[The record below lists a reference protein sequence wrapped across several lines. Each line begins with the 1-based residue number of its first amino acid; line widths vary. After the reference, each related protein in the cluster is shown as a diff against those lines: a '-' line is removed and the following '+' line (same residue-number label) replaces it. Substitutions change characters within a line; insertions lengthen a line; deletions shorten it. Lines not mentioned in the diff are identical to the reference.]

1 MALNLSLRLSLAHLA
16 YALLIIHY
24 CSSSSSS
31 AVDLLKGST
40 NPRRPMILPL
50 YLSSSK
56 TTSSSTS
63 TSDRIIADH
72 NRRQLRNSPPPPNAR
87 MRLYD
92 DLLANGFNSQFYLLL
107 LLLLLLFSFLLLWF
121 WFWFWFFF
129 WFGFVIV
136 TILRGYGLERHHRN
150 SRWLWILEALWP
162 MFRARTVDTVGNI
175 RFGFRFVCFYYYY
188 YYYFNCRNINF
199 LLWRACNL
207 CFVYSF
213 FFYRNIWTVYWWT
226 LWRRGLGSLV
236 SVTLNYHSIIDC
248 WMINWFKV

>member
-16 YALLIIHY
+16 YALLIFLY

-56 TTSSSTS
+56 TTSSS

-107 LLLLLLFSFLLLWF
+107 LLLLLFSFLLLWF
-121 WFWFWFFF
+121 WFWFFFF
-129 WFGFVIV
+129 LVWICDSYY
-136 TILRGYGLERHHRN
+136 TTR
-150 SRWLWILEALWP
+150 LWIGTPPQEFALI
-162 MFRARTVDTVGNI
+162 VDTGSTVTY
-175 RFGFRFVCFYYYY
+175 VPCS
-188 YYYFNCRNINF
+188 NCGHCGKHQVWLPICV
-199 LLWRACNL
+199 LLL
-207 CFVYSF
+207 LLLLLF
-213 FFYRNIWTVYWWT
+213 
-226 LWRRGLGSLV
+226 
-236 SVTLNYHSIIDC
+236 
-248 WMINWFKV
+248 

>member
-16 YALLIIHY
+16 YALLIFLY

-56 TTSSSTS
+56 TTSSS

-107 LLLLLLFSFLLLWF
+107 LLLLLFSFLLLWF
-121 WFWFWFFF
+121 WFFFFF

-213 FFYRNIWTVYWWT
+213 FFIEIYEQC
-226 LWRRGLGSLV
+226 
-236 SVTLNYHSIIDC
+236 IDELYGGED
-248 WMINWFKV
+248 